1 MPEASTEQHTPF
13 FHRTTPTSLPPE
25 VVISKYRRNATRE
38 HDTED
43 HTKVMNQTTHTLP
56 PPENNAP
63 DDHPEGNAEE
73 RSHPTAEQYRRNH
86 TSTML
91 KNNVP
96 DNRLSEGR
104 TKVQS
109 TGSSSPKDHSE
120 GQHTGLSHPMDKA
133 EEINQTTPTS

>member
-1 MPEASTEQHTPF
+1 MSETSTEQHIPF
-13 FHRTTPTSLPPE
+13 FHWTTPTSLPPE
-25 VVISKYRRNATRE
+25 VVISKYQRNATRE
-38 HDTED
+38 HDTEED

-56 PPENNAP
+56 PPEKNAP

-91 KNNVP
+91 KNHVP
-96 DNRLSEGR
+96 DSRLSEGR

-120 GQHTGLSHPMDKA
+120 G
-133 EEINQTTPTS
+133 